1 MNKNEKPKT
10 IKDAVHGYIEIENL
24 FISVIN
30 SPEFQRLKFVEQG
43 SFRVL
48 YLAAR
53 HDRFIHSLGVYH
65 LARLF
70 SKNLI
75 DNIRIDL
82 PDLKFNENEIKK
94 YQNTFHYAALLHDI
108 GHAPFSHTTEK
119 FFEQSKLSDGKRK
132 IDDDLI
138 NAVNSYIDASNE
150 IETDKQKQEEKFCK
164 DYASSMQKP
173 KPHEIISA
181 TILLNESDKLLA
193 ERIVEIDCEFAARMI
208 IGCTYDYNNCEEEML
223 DNFGIKNCFI
233 RLLNSDTMDVDKLDY
248 ITRDAFM
255 TGFKNVSVDIVRLS
269 KSVTAI
275 KNGDGCIYPA
285 FRKNS
290 ISVIDNVFRA
300 KKEHS
305 NWVLSHPTVLY
316 ESELLKRAVYD
327 LWGSDEIEKIF
338 SIESLGRTKNQND
351 YFLFSDSDII
361 PKMKEKVDFS
371 GENIY
376 NEIFDRSKRR
386 KPIWK
391 SYYEYKMLFGVEKDK
406 ELFAL
411 FKPLIDILSN
421 KYFVLNKTSY
431 TSIKNDD
438 NIDDKAKSLADVL
451 NNFAKGNGLKFS
463 FAIIN
468 AKNQLELKFN
478 PERIFFKFEKC
489 ANKGYVAYSEL
500 IKKDTQESD
509 DDYFYFYSEDKIT
522 EKVLDDLKKRI
533 NELIKQNKD
542 AMRA

>member
-1 MNKNEKPKT
+1 M
-10 IKDAVHGYIEIENL
+10 
-24 FISVIN
+24 
-30 SPEFQRLKFVEQG
+30 
-43 SFRVL
+43 
-48 YLAAR
+48 
-53 HDRFIHSLGVYH
+53 
-65 LARLF
+65 
-70 SKNLI
+70 
-75 DNIRIDL
+75 
-82 PDLKFNENEIKK
+82 
-94 YQNTFHYAALLHDI
+94 HDI

>member
-1 MNKNEKPKT
+1 MNEKPKI
-10 IKDAVHGYIEIENL
+10 IKDPVHGYIEVENL

-30 SPEFQRLKFVEQG
+30 SPEFQRLKFIEQG

-48 YLAAR
+48 YPAAR

-75 DNIRIDL
+75 DNIKIDL

-119 FFEQSKLSDGKRK
+119 FFEQSKASGGKRK

-150 IETDKQKQEEKFCK
+150 IEIDKKQQKEKFCK
-164 DYASSMQKP
+164 DYDSSMQKP

-193 ERIVEIDCEFAARMI
+193 KRMVEIDCEFAARMI
-208 IGCTYDYNNCEEEML
+208 IGCTYDYKNCEEEML
-223 DNFGIKNCFI
+223 GIFGIKNCFI

-255 TGFKNVSVDIVRLS
+255 TGFKNVSVDIIRLS

-275 KNGDGCIYPA
+275 KNEDGCIYPA

-316 ESELLKRAVYD
+316 ESELLKKAVYD
-327 LWGSDEIEKIF
+327 LWKPKKIEKIF

-351 YFLFSDSDII
+351 FFLFSDSDIV
-361 PKMKEKVDFS
+361 PKMKKKVDFS
-371 GENIY
+371 GESIY

-391 SYYEYKMLFGVEKDK
+391 SYYEYKMLFGDK
-406 ELFAL
+406 MAKEIFAL
-411 FKPLIDILSN
+411 FKPLIDILSS
-421 KYFVLNKTSY
+421 KYFVLNETSC
-431 TSIKNDD
+431 TSIKNDK
-438 NIDDKAKSLADVL
+438 NIDDKAKSLANVL
-451 NNFAKGNGLKFS
+451 NNFANENGLKFS

-478 PERIFFKFEKC
+478 PESIFFKFEKC
-489 ANKGYVAYSEL
+489 ADKGYVAYSEL
-500 IKKDTQESD
+500 IKKDTHEAD
-509 DDYFYFYSEDKIT
+509 DDYFYFYSEDKII
-522 EKVLDDLKKRI
+522 ENVLDDLKKRI
-533 NELIKQNKD
+533 TP
-542 AMRA
+542 MRP